1 MEIAHE
7 LSLWSLLLNTDWL
20 GKLVIGLLL
29 VFSVFSWSI
38 IFYKIKLLYSVQH
51 SSEKF
56 IEKFRQSNSLF
67 QLAADIDPQ
76 TKEPTERMFLAAIR
90 EWRLSTAGKTLRRN
104 SLDERITKVLQ
115 ITLDEENQT
124 LQKSLPF
131 LATVSSTAP
140 FIGLFGT
147 VWGIMTAFQAI
158 ANTKQTS
165 LAVVAPGI
173 SEALF
178 ATALG
183 LVAAIPAAY
192 FYNHLNARLGNYIG
206 MLERFGEQFMVILS
220 RHFDKTLQSE

>member
-1 MEIAHE
+1 MEVAHE
-7 LSLWSLLLNTDWL
+7 LSLWSLLISTDWL

-29 VFSVFSWSI
+29 IFSVFSWSI
-38 IFYKIKLLYSVQH
+38 IFYKMQLLYSVQR

-192 FYNHLNARLGNYIG
+192 FYNHLNSRLGNYIG